1 MAWLRWPVTDDAI
14 DTSMAGSDVGYPS
27 LGTLEPRTLPGFI
40 RRAGSIS
47 HNRAIASGSLFS
59 GS

>member
-27 LGTLEPRTLPGFI
+27 FGTL
-40 RRAGSIS
+40 
-47 HNRAIASGSLFS
+47 
-59 GS
+59 